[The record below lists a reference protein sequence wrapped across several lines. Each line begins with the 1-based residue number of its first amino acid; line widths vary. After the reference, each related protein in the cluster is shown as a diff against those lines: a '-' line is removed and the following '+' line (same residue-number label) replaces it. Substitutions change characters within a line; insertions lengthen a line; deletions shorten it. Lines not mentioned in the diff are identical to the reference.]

1 MSQIQNTTKRPI
13 SASSKK
19 IGLVF
24 GGFSPLHAGHKQQIY
39 KAAMLNDEVI
49 VVVSGYKG
57 EKRGDGIGLPLE
69 RRFRYLRETFND
81 EPTIHVGMLDETN
94 IPRYPDGW
102 SEWTKALEDIMES
115 LVQDKLNNHD
125 ITVYAGEQVYKDKLS
140 FYQPSWDVTIADRS
154 SINIS
159 ATEIREN
166 PTKYWNYIDRVF
178 RRAFTKKVL
187 VTGAASG
194 GKSTLVRRLARSLGA
209 PFSEEYAR
217 TYEEDSNV
225 DDNELTVNDYFQFIA
240 GQYNANSAEI
250 KSASNN
256 GIIVFDTD
264 AITTRTYANLYLPK
278 EDALKLEPFFLDTIS
293 RQDFDL
299 ILVVPPVAKYVDD
312 GFRAMEWEDSR
323 DDFHTNL
330 MQQLKEFNLLDKTVV
345 LNAPS
350 TLEDPQGFY
359 GRYVQ
364 ATKAIVDFT
373 GHEFETLEENTH
385 D

>member
-13 SASSKK
+13 SSSSKK
-19 IGLVF
+19 IGVVF
-24 GGFSPLHAGHKQQIY
+24 GGFSPLHSGHKQQIY

-69 RRFRYLRETFND
+69 KRFRYLRETFND
-81 EPTIHVGMLDETN
+81 EPTIHIGMLDETD
-94 IPRYPDGW
+94 IPRYPNGW
-102 SEWTKALEDIMES
+102 SGWVNKLESVMSTLI
-115 LVQDKLNNHD
+115 QDDMTNHE
-125 ITVYAGEQVYKDKLS
+125 INVYVGEAVYKTKLS
-140 FYQPSWDVTIADRS
+140 IYEPSWNVSVADRS
-154 SINIS
+154 TINIS

-166 PTKYWNYIDRVF
+166 PTKYWDYIDRVF

-187 VTGAASG
+187 ITGAASG
-194 GKSTLVRRLARSLGA
+194 GKSTLVRRLARSMGA

-256 GIIVFDTD
+256 GIVVFDTD

-278 EDALKLEPFFLDTIS
+278 EDANKLEPFFQDTIS
-293 RQDFDL
+293 KQEFDL

-323 DDFHTNL
+323 DEFHDNL
-330 MQQLKEFNLLDKTVV
+330 MAQFEEFGLMDKVVLLDS
-345 LNAPS
+345 PS
-350 TLEDPQGFY
+350 TEDDPQGFY
-359 GRYVQ
+359 VRYVQ
-364 ATKAIVDFT
+364 ATQAITKYT
-373 GHEFETLEENTH
+373 GVKFETLS
-385 D
+385 